1 MDTFLFE
8 DVHYEVKF
16 LKACLQRTSTSF
28 LFLFFILLIY
38 FILIIA
44 GILKNSS

>member
-28 LFLFFILLIY
+28 FFLLIY